1 MSTDKESLNA
11 DVAAAQAA
19 LDKLLK
25 IEKLLWTELP
35 AAQNALRVA
44 EKRLREANRPDRAAS
59 RKHEIDLLKKRLG
72 EAQNV

>member
-1 MSTDKESLNA
+1 MTSLEALNA

-35 AAQNALRVA
+35 AAQAALRSA
-44 EKRLREANRPDRAAS
+44 EKKLREATRPDRSAS
-59 RKHEIDLLKKRLG
+59 RKHEIDLLKKRLE